1 MAITGVDIYYGWCLF
16 EKNDID
22 MGPRRLPVQRH
33 YFGYSLTSTCHKS
46 ATYPCHALQS
56 ICSARG
62 SRQVVAHVH
71 QFIFWP
77 GLY

>member
-22 MGPRRLPVQRH
+22 TGPRRLPVQRH
-33 YFGYSLTSTCHKS
+33 YFGYSPTSTCHKR
-46 ATYPCHALQS
+46 ATCPCHTLQS

-62 SRQVVAHVH
+62 ARQLAGHVH

-77 GLY
+77 GLH